1 MVEYRIPYLG
11 LRIGMHEFEF
21 VLDDAFFGF
30 FGHGEIKK
38 GRIDVKLVLDRQASM
53 LVLDFELDGSVELP
67 CDRCGEDA
75 DIDVSGEER
84 LIVKMGERTGST
96 DEDILE
102 LGPNEHEIDLSQYLY
117 EYAHLMLPARRVHKN
132 LSDCNQ
138 DVVEHLGQIDEE
150 DQLPQDPRWDALKNL
165 NTN

>member
-11 LRIGMHEFEF
+11 LRIGKHEFDF
-21 VLDDAFFGF
+21 VLDDTFFEH
-30 FGHGEIKK
+30 FGQGEIKK
-38 GRIDVKLVLDRQASM
+38 GRIGVQLVLDRQTSM
-53 LVLDFELDGSVELP
+53 LVLDFQLDGSVVLP
-67 CDRCGEDA
+67 CDRCGEEA
-75 DIDVSGEER
+75 DIDVSGSEK

-117 EYAHLMLPARRVHKN
+117 EYAHLMLPVKRVHKS

-138 DVVEHLGQIDEE
+138 EVVQHFGQEEE
-150 DQLPQDPRWDALKNL
+150 DETPPQDPRWDALKNL